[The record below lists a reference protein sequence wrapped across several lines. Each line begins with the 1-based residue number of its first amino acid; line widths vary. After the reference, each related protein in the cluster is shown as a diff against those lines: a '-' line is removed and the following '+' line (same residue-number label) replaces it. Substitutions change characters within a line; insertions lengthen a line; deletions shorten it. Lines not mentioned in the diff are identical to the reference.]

1 MSDDQRQERRD
12 DLQIAR
18 EAFIT
23 QAAGY
28 AGVLLIAI
36 AVHLVVSRRDSLR
49 ALARHAFRHVAR
61 PGPRYDCAVLE
72 EMRTSLDEITHAD
85 LSEASVEPQ

>member
-1 MSDDQRQERRD
+1 MPEQTERRD

-36 AVHLVVSRRDSLR
+36 AVHLVVQRRDSLR
-49 ALARHAFRHVAR
+49 WLARHAFRHVGR
-61 PGPRYDCAVLE
+61 PGPRYDTAVLE
-72 EMRTSLDEITHAD
+72 EMRTSVDEITHAD
-85 LSEASVEPQ
+85 LSEAAAGEP